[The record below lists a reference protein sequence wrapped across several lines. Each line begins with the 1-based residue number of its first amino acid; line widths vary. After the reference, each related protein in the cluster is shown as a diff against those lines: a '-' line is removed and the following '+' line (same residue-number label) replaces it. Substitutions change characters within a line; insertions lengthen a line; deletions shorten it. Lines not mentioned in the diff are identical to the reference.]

1 MTMGDTLA
9 RVASISVLV
18 RVGVTVLGTGMVAG
32 GDLLGGVGTI
42 IDACIVAGVCRVRGI
57 AMTVAAGTDVG
68 VDAGAIMGT
77 KTIAGMDVDVGVDA
91 DIGIGLGIGT
101 GVGIVISIDVAAS
114 DDVGSAM
121 VNTDIAMV
129 VVSVGGVSVVIN
141 VVVGIIA
148 PLATCALAVGAGV

>member
-1 MTMGDTLA
+1 MGDTLA
-9 RVASISVLV
+9 RVVSIGVLV
-18 RVGVTVLGTGMVAG
+18 RVGVTMLGTSVVAG
-32 GDLLGGVGTI
+32 SDPLGGVGTI
-42 IDACIVAGVCRVRGI
+42 IDACIVAGVFRVRSI

-77 KTIAGMDVDVGVDA
+77 ETIAGMDVDVGVDA
-91 DIGIGLGIGT
+91 DIGIGLGIGA
-101 GVGIVISIDVAAS
+101 GVGIVISIDVVAS
-114 DDVGSAM
+114 DDVGGAM